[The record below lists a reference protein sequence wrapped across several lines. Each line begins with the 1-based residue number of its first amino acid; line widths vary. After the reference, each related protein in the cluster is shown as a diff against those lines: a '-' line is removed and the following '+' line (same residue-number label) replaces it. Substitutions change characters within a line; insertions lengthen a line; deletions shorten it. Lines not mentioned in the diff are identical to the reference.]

1 MNIFIGNL
9 NFRLSENELREAFE
23 KFGEVSSAKIITDKN
38 SGRSKGFG
46 FIEMAD
52 DEEAQQ
58 AIEAL
63 NGTNLGGRDINVNQA
78 RERVE
83 ENGGARRS
91 NFKRREY

>member
-46 FIEMAD
+46 FIEMSD